1 MLFPRAAALLFLA
14 LAAALPARA
23 AELVLSLAGQELRL
37 DTAALLARPDA
48 ASITIPADVAYAMAE
63 RRYRAVPL
71 RALLGGLQ
79 GVETVEAQAS
89 DGFASQIPG
98 ALLRDS
104 PAEPWIAVEDPAAPW
119 PALPGKAASAG
130 PFYLVWRNPAAGDVR
145 PEQWPYMLAR
155 LTAVAPPLRRWPQL
169 AVAATLP
176 DADPARHGAEVYV
189 TQCLA
194 CHRMKGAGAG
204 EMGPDLGAPMPA
216 LAYLTEPG
224 LRALIRDS
232 AAVRTWPGRQMP
244 AFDEAAL
251 PPAELEALVA
261 YLRHQAGRR

>member
-1 MLFPRAAALLFLA
+1 MPSPRTAALLLG
-14 LAAALPARA
+14 LLLAALPARA
-23 AELVLSLAGQELRL
+23 AELVLSLAGQEQRL
-37 DTAALLARPDA
+37 DTASLLARPDVA
-48 ASITIPADVAYAMAE
+48 QITIPADVSYQAA

-71 RALLGGLQ
+71 RALLGAME

-89 DGFASQIPG
+89 DGFASQLPAG
-98 ALLRDS
+98 LLRAG

-130 PFYLVWRNPAAGDVR
+130 PFYLVWLNPAAGDVR

-155 LTAVAPPLRRWPQL
+155 LTAVEPPLRRWPQL
-169 AVAATLP
+169 AVAAGLP
-176 DADPARHGAEVYV
+176 ATDPARHGAEIYV
-189 TQCLA
+189 TQCLT

-216 LAYLTEPG
+216 LAYLTEAG
-224 LRALIRDS
+224 LRALIRDP

-261 YLRHQAGRR
+261 YLRHQAGR

>member
-1 MLFPRAAALLFLA
+1 MPFPRLAALMLGA
-14 LAAALPARA
+14 LIAALPARA
-23 AELVLSLAGQELRL
+23 AELVLNLGGAALRL
-37 DTAALLARPDA
+37 RTAELLARPDA
-48 ASITIPADVAYAMAE
+48 ASITIPADVSYAMAE

-71 RALLGGLQ
+71 RALLGAME

-89 DGFASQIPG
+89 DGFASQIPA
-98 ALLRDS
+98 ALLRS
-104 PAEPWIAVEDPAAPW
+104 GPAEPWIAVEDPAAPW
-119 PALPGKAASAG
+119 PVLPGKAASAG
-130 PFYLVWRNPAAGDVR
+130 PFYLVWRNPAASDVR

-169 AVAATLP
+169 AVAASLP
-176 DADPARHGAEVYV
+176 AGDPARHGAEVYV

-216 LAYLTEPG
+216 LAYLTEAG
-224 LRALIRDS
+224 LRALIRDP
-232 AAVRTWPGRQMP
+232 AAVRTWPARAMP

-261 YLRHQAGRR
+261 YLRHQAGL